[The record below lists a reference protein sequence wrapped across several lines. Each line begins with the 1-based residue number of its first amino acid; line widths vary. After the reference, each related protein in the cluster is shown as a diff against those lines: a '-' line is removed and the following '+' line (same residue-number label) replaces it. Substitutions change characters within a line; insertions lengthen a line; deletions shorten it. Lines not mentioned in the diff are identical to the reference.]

1 MLIHVW
7 KPLIYRKVH
16 LKDTQK
22 LIKVYSMVAGDEM
35 DGEKAR
41 SEFFYIVMILE
52 SFKCSTK
59 IF

>member
-1 MLIHVW
+1 MW
-7 KPLIYRKVH
+7 KPLIYTKVH

-22 LIKVYSMVAGDEM
+22 LIKVYSMAAGGEM
-35 DGEKAR
+35 DGGKAR